1 MSEPDATITT
11 ATSVNVETGDERED
25 GVISEPSRWVAN
37 ILWIL
42 VVLVLC
48 VAVLALTGTVVML
61 AFIPAEPKAAVDAA
75 TIVALM
81 GTVLA
86 SLVGFYSARQG
97 R

>member
-1 MSEPDATITT
+1 MTEPDAVVTT
-11 ATSVNVETGDERED
+11 STAVNVETSDGRDD

-86 SLVGFYSARQG
+86 SLVGFYSARQ